1 MVQAEASTPEG
12 RGVAPPA
19 HPSIGTVA
27 ACVAIAAEALMPLAT
42 SVAVILY
49 Q

>member
-1 MVQAEASTPEG
+1 VQAEASTPEG
-12 RGVAPPA
+12 RGVAPPE
-19 HPSIGTVA
+19 HPFIGVGS

-42 SVAVILY
+42 LVAVILY